1 MGSPITGLPVWL
13 PLVVGPRRLSS
24 RLGMGIRIP
33 SQQPDRREPA
43 TLRHPCFPWSSSGP
57 QNSPPVATRFAFSD
71 CGKALPQ
78 FPEFESRGP
87 ADGFWEY

>member
-1 MGSPITGLPVWL
+1 MRSPITGLSVGL
-13 PLVVGPRRLSS
+13 SLVVRPRRLSS

-43 TLRHPCFPWSSSGP
+43 TLRHPWFPWSSSGP
-57 QNSPPVATRFAFSD
+57 QKSPPVATRFAFSD

-78 FPEFESRGP
+78 FPEFKSIGP
-87 ADGFWEY
+87 SDGFWEY